1 PPTNMLVA
9 MGLAAAACVVIGLF
23 PNLLYLHLPF
33 AADYAPYTL
42 QHVTST
48 LGMLAFTALGF
59 FLLLKH
65 LDPEPKISLDTD
77 WFYRRGSSIFLTLT
91 GRPLARLESGFVGEI
106 YEFIM
111 QRLVLVPAVLLRKFD
126 TSVVDFAAVGV
137 GRLTKAISQIM
148 STTATGNAQH
158 YGLIMAAGV
167 LALFALTMLVL

>member
-1 PPTNMLVA
+1 M
-9 MGLAAAACVVIGLF
+9 
-23 PNLLYLHLPF
+23 
-33 AADYAPYTL
+33 
-42 QHVTST
+42 
-48 LGMLAFTALGF
+48 
-59 FLLLKH
+59 
-65 LDPEPKISLDTD
+65 
-77 WFYRRGSSIFLTLT
+77 
-91 GRPLARLESGFVGEI
+91 GEI